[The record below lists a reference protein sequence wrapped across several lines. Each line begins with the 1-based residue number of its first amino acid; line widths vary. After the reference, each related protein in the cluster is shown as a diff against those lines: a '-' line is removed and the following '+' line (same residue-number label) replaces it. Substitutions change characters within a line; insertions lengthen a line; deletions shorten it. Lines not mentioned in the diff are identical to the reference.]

1 VTLIVVVIFIG
12 VLFIMC
18 GVAYIADKVATMLDL
33 LRLLSDQ
40 VEELKREPLQTAS
53 NAEPEKPAT

>member
-1 VTLIVVVIFIG
+1 MIVVAIFVGVLLIV
-12 VLFIMC
+12 C

-33 LRLLSDQ
+33 LRMLSDQ